1 MQVKGE
7 YQEVTFADSTLA
19 LHRGDYDVFVSS
31 LTYTVPRA
39 VSAAYTSPP
48 LWQRGSLALIHK
60 DNVGRFKT
68 APDLNSPNVT
78 IAVNTG
84 TSAEAQQ
91 RRLFPKAK
99 VLATTGQ
106 ILTATEPVRTKRADA
121 WLNGENDVVVFAKKN
136 ASWAAVLD
144 EEHPFDKAPNT
155 WMMRYGDPAW
165 EAFIGGFCAERLERL
180 RGRSL
185 LGVLLRRPGAGAA
198 RLVADHRSGGE
209 AAVVRRALDVDDHVR
224 HGATRAREPLLQLR
238 LVVDMRVDCVLD
250 PWLERGHDRVFDLLE
265 PVLEEERGERRLEH
279 RREHVPVLHE
289 SFGLVGR
296 EPDRRRAQPLAELE
310 LARDDG
316 AARTRHDV

>member
-1 MQVKGE
+1 MRGEMEADKRQLLTGALIGAAVIPGLGLISSAQAQEGDGGLDPNSVLAKVRKSGVLRMGYAQTAPWFYKDAKTGALQGIFYDVAEEMCKLMQVKGE

-19 LHRGDYDVFVSS
+19 LRRGDYDVFVSS

-78 IAVNTG
+78 IAV
-84 TSAEAQQ
+84 
-91 RRLFPKAK
+91 
-99 VLATTGQ
+99 TTGQ

-165 EAFIGGFCAERLERL
+165 EAFIGGFCNYMITQ
-180 RGRSL
+180 GF
-185 LGVLLRRPGAGAA
+185 VK
-198 RLVADHRSGGE
+198 
-209 AAVVRRALDVDDHVR
+209 
-224 HGATRAREPLLQLR
+224 
-238 LVVDMRVDCVLD
+238 
-250 PWLERGHDRVFDLLE
+250 DRYDYHMNLMMNL
-265 PVLEEERGERRLEH
+265 
-279 RREHVPVLHE
+279 
-289 SFGLVGR
+289 
-296 EPDRRRAQPLAELE
+296 
-310 LARDDG
+310 
-316 AARTRHDV
+316 

>member
-1 MQVKGE
+1 MRGEMEADKRQLLTGALIGAAVIPGLGLMSSAQAQEGDGGLDPNSVLAKVRKSGVLRMGYAQTAPWFYKDAKTGALQGIFYDVAEEMCKLMQVKGE

-19 LHRGDYDVFVSS
+19 LRRGDYDVFVSS

-106 ILTATEPVRTKRADA
+106 ILTATEPVRTKRADD

-165 EAFIGGFCAERLERL
+165 EAFIGGFCNYMITQ
-180 RGRSL
+180 GF
-185 LGVLLRRPGAGAA
+185 VK
-198 RLVADHRSGGE
+198 
-209 AAVVRRALDVDDHVR
+209 
-224 HGATRAREPLLQLR
+224 
-238 LVVDMRVDCVLD
+238 
-250 PWLERGHDRVFDLLE
+250 DRYDYHMNLMMNL
-265 PVLEEERGERRLEH
+265 
-279 RREHVPVLHE
+279 
-289 SFGLVGR
+289 
-296 EPDRRRAQPLAELE
+296 
-310 LARDDG
+310 
-316 AARTRHDV
+316 